1 MPSLER
7 IQTGMKNK
15 NKQINSIMSAVERA
29 SEPVAAEELRVI
41 LVAGLLEAL

>member
-15 NKQINSIMSAVERA
+15 QVNSIMSAVERA
-29 SEPVAAEELRVI
+29 SEPVSAEELRVI
-41 LVAGLLEAL
+41 LVAGLPEAL